1 MSGLKQALSL
11 WQATMFGIGLIL
23 GAGIYAVIGR
33 TTEFAGPMIW
43 VSVLLAGLIA
53 LLTGLSYAELSGMY
67 PRASSSYFYVKQAF
81 PGKEGLAFLV
91 GWMIFFEAAS
101 GAATA
106 SIAFAEYLSALLN
119 LGSWLLVPISLVS
132 IILFS
137 VINWLGIEESS
148 KVNVLFTIIEASG
161 LLMVI
166 VLGLILGPVS
176 PNYFTSPPKGWL
188 GILQGAALIFFA
200 YVGFELMATTSEETI
215 DASHTVPK
223 AILSALTLCSVLY
236 ALVAIAVVRLLPWE
250 VLATVEAP
258 LAVAAQKVLGASGWL
273 ILAFIALFST
283 SNTILGFLVSSSRI
297 AYGMAYDGMLHKS
310 LAFTDSNRGTPRNT
324 VILAGVI
331 ASFEVLVTGIA
342 GGKIIDAVAKASN
355 LGALIAFIF
364 VNIATIVLRRREN
377 MDRPFKIR
385 GEIKGVLIPPLIGTV
400 LCILII
406 ILAFHEPLV
415 WCMTTAVVIIGLFVR
430 KSLSK
435 QGVRG
440 QN

>member
-1 MSGLKQALSL
+1 MNGLKKALSL
-11 WQATMFGIGLIL
+11 WQSTMFGIGLIL

-33 TTEFAGPMIW
+33 TTEFAGPMVW

-53 LLTGLSYAELSGMY
+53 LLTGLSYAELSSMY

-81 PGKEGLAFLV
+81 PSREGLAFLV

-106 SIAFAEYLSALLN
+106 SIAFAEYLSALLG
-119 LGSWLLVPISLVS
+119 LGSWLLVPISLAS

-137 VINWLGIEESS
+137 IINWLGIEESS

-166 VLGLILGPVS
+166 VLGLMLGPIS
-176 PNYFTSPPKGWL
+176 PNYFASPPKSWL

-223 AILSALTLCSVLY
+223 AILSALALCSVFY
-236 ALVAIAVVRLLPWE
+236 VLVAIAVIRLLSWE

-258 LAVAAQKVLGASGWL
+258 LAVAVRNVLGVLGWL

-297 AYGMAYDGMLHKS
+297 AYGMAYDGMLHRS
-310 LAFTDSNRGTPRNT
+310 LAFIDSCRGTPRNT
-324 VILAGVI
+324 IILAGAI
-331 ASFEVLVTGIA
+331 ASFEVLVAGVTG
-342 GGKIIDAVAKASN
+342 GEIIDAVAKASN

-364 VNIATIVLRRREN
+364 VNMATVVLRRREN
-377 MDRPFKIR
+377 SDRPFKIR
-385 GEIKGVLIPPLIGTV
+385 GEIKGLLIPPLIGAV
-400 LCILII
+400 LCVLII
-406 ILAFHEPLV
+406 LLAFHEPLV
-415 WCMTTAVVIIGLFVR
+415 WGMTTAVVAMGLFVR

-435 QGVRG
+435 
-440 QN
+440 